1 VKKLHL
7 IWSCGAEWLELDV
20 RYHIRKLEGDGN
32 RDGRDTMIVAG
43 ANTKA
48 ELATLVSPSGQYLY
62 DPVRSTLCGIMVEF
76 DATGDLAGRVY
87 LIVFEASDFKR
98 PLHAEVVN
106 A

>member
-62 DPVRSTLCGIMVEF
+62 DPVRSTLCG
-76 DATGDLAGRVY
+76 LAGRVY